1 VILSGCVWGTKIGA
15 RTEKSTVCRRD
26 ADFGTPHDQDSYFS
40 HHYHTTLVSV
50 IAACL
55 RSRRLK
61 ERAPQPPRATT
72 SVREAPPRL
81 ERRLDAARAAGSWLG
96 RLTDDVLSEAGPQAG
111 LLSQLLLGIWAAAA
125 LAGAGLNTVATEVRR
140 IGRRLAERDA
150 LNDLSWADTSATQSL
165 LVARVLEHYEIVV
178 PYLHASD
185 GFVARA
191 VQTLEVTDDPALNE
205 PRIVLQNAGRL
216 PESPCPG
223 AGEVVAHAEGLR
235 LGADPEEI
243 DALVDRV
250 EAHTAFAT
258 RPSQLRPRDGW
269 TAEVLAGVAV
279 YCLRR
284 YDFIRGT
291 RLIRAL
297 RALEPLNPTS
307 LDLLH
312 HCLNFIYFNQRP
324 DGAFGFLAPE
334 AHGLEAA
341 EPDRDAERALAL
353 PVTVNC
359 LWALAEAE
367 TAWRL
372 FSTLET

>member
-1 VILSGCVWGTKIGA
+1 MILSGCVWGTKIGA

-291 RLIRAL
+291 RLHRKDERGGAARPGVRKDRRLGTRLGVRSLAGILAGQGSPAYRAFQACPERRWPYSAYRGSGRPL
-297 RALEPLNPTS
+297 RPHLGTFRA
-307 LDLLH
+307 
-312 HCLNFIYFNQRP
+312 RP
-324 DGAFGFLAPE
+324 RSCRS
-334 AHGLEAA
+334 
-341 EPDRDAERALAL
+341 DR
-353 PVTVNC
+353 
-359 LWALAEAE
+359 
-367 TAWRL
+367 
-372 FSTLET
+372 

>member
-291 RLIRAL
+291 RLHRKDERGGAARPGVRKDRRLGTRLGVRSLAGILAGQGSPAYRAFQACPERRWPYSAYRGSGRPL
-297 RALEPLNPTS
+297 RPHLGTFRA
-307 LDLLH
+307 
-312 HCLNFIYFNQRP
+312 RP
-324 DGAFGFLAPE
+324 RSCRS
-334 AHGLEAA
+334 
-341 EPDRDAERALAL
+341 DR
-353 PVTVNC
+353 
-359 LWALAEAE
+359 
-367 TAWRL
+367 
-372 FSTLET
+372 